1 MKKAAP
7 LSEHDA
13 IVRRINETLEG
24 PVIDVLARLLPQVAA
39 LPRAKALEAI
49 LDDLELLE
57 ACFAAFRANVDLFR
71 HLLIG
76 PDRKPIE
83 DSAAPLICGRS
94 LNEIEAMVLRTA
106 AKRHFR
112 RRLDSDTRSVRKA
125 PRPRRQEGLFARLRA
140 LLVGQPQRRVHPKS
154 RADQLYDV
162 INPLL
167 RHDWQVPLVPEY
179 AEMSMSLIRHTGR
192 RLLDYRVPEDV
203 RLLRADPSNPPPP
216 TSVEVMEYRKVGVF
230 RTQPDLPDP
239 ATLPRAKVAAAARQ
253 TGGMAPAPAEQTA
266 QTIAPS
272 PKANLN
278 KLLGPDGTRLI
289 PGAFADLLLSPQM
302 RKALPRLQQT
312 VKPGEELS
320 LVGADTARAL
330 IDGLDLPAAHLAVL
344 LLAAH
349 DCLGGDTF
357 TRAFGVNAK
366 PDFTAQMVARA
377 RASGIGPDTSL
388 PHVVMAVTR
397 MFSR

>member
-7 LSEHDA
+7 QSEHDA

-24 PVIDVLARLLPQVAA
+24 PVIDVLARLLPPVAA
-39 LPRAKALEAI
+39 LPRGKALETI
-49 LDDLELLE
+49 LDDLDLLE

-76 PDRKPIE
+76 PDRTPIE

-112 RRLDSDTRSVRKA
+112 RKLDSDTRAVRI
-125 PRPRRQEGLFARLRA
+125 PRPRRQAGLFARLRA
-140 LLVGQPQRRVHPKS
+140 LLVGQPQRRVRPKS

-167 RHDWQVPLVPEY
+167 RHDWQVPLLPEY
-179 AEMSMSLIRHTGR
+179 AELSMSLIRHTGY

-216 TSVEVMEYRKVGVF
+216 TSIEVMEYRKVGVF
-230 RTQPDLPDP
+230 RTQPALPDP
-239 ATLPRAKVAAAARQ
+239 STLPRARVAAESRP
-253 TGGMAPAPAEQTA
+253 TGAMAPAPAEQPVQGVPA
-266 QTIAPS
+266 S
-272 PKANLN
+272 RKASLN
-278 KLLGPDGTRLI
+278 KLVGPDGTRLI
-289 PGAFADLLLSPQM
+289 PAAFADLLLAPEV
-302 RKALPRLQQT
+302 RKALPRLEQT

-330 IDGLDLPAAHLAVL
+330 LDGLDLPAGHLAVL

-366 PDFTAQMVARA
+366 PDFTAQMVTRA
-377 RASGIGPDTSL
+377 KASGIGPDTPL

-397 MFSR
+397 MFSK